1 MAQIAFALDMELKMF
16 LNLETDY
23 AIRII
28 NCLAI
33 ADKRMD
39 GKTIALETGV
49 TQRFSLKILHRL
61 VSSGLIKSYKGTKGG
76 YVLARPAGEI
86 TLLEVVEKMNGD
98 LAFCKC
104 EGEIG
109 HCTNPQGIC
118 RFHAIFDE
126 VSNDLKK
133 SLKKAT
139 FDTKNIK
146 K

>member
-1 MAQIAFALDMELKMF
+1 MF

-76 YVLARPAGEI
+76 YVLARPADEI
-86 TLLEVVEKMNGD
+86 TLLEVVEKMSGD
-98 LAFCKC
+98 LAFSKC
-104 EGEIG
+104 QGEVG

-118 RFHAIFDE
+118 RFRSIFDE
-126 VSNDLKK
+126 ASNNVRDALR
-133 SLKKAT
+133 KAT
-139 FDTKNIK
+139 FDTKNI
-146 K
+146 

>member
-1 MAQIAFALDMELKMF
+1 MGIEML

-28 NCLAI
+28 DCLAA
-33 ADKRMD
+33 ADKRLD
-39 GKTIALETGV
+39 GKTIAAQTGV

-61 VSSGLIKSYKGTKGG
+61 VSSDLVKSYKGTKGG
-76 YVLARPAGEI
+76 YVLARPADEI
-86 TLLEVVEKMNGD
+86 TLLEVVEKMSGD

-118 RFHAIFDE
+118 RFHAVFDE
-126 VSNDLKK
+126 VSNNVRD
-133 SLKKAT
+133 SLRKVT
-139 FDTKNIK
+139 FDNKTIK
-146 K
+146 E